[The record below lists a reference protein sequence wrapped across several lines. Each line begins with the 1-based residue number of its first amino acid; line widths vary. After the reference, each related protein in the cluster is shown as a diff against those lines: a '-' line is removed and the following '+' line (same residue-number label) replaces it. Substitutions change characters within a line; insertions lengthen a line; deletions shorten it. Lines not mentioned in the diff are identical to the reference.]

1 MIARRLAEARLALM
15 LLTRLPAGHLPEPAP
30 DLADA
35 RWAFPFIG
43 LLTGALGFAV
53 FSGARALGLSA
64 ELAAVLAFG
73 ALALLSGGLHL
84 DGLADF
90 ADGFG
95 GRDRAR
101 RLEIMR
107 DSRIGSY
114 GVIALIGVS
123 AAQLLAMAQAAGQMA
138 GQGAGLALFLLA
150 GVLSRLAML
159 ALLVALPPARAD
171 GMGRLAAGRV
181 LGPGAGRVLGP
192 GAALAGGLM
201 LATGAAALPVLAA
214 GAVAAGAVSAS
225 ARARLGGQTGD
236 VLGAAQILSET
247 AIWLAF
253 AAQAG

>member
-30 DLADA
+30 DLAAA
-35 RWAFPFIG
+35 RWAFPFVG

-171 GMGRLAAGRV
+171 GMGRLAAGR
-181 LGPGAGRVLGP
+181 GAGRVLGP

-247 AIWLAF
+247 VIWLAF